1 MEALG
6 DFFGLLNA
14 STGVDLERAHRIA
27 RTSNTQ
33 IQIESL

>member
-6 DFFGLLNA
+6 DFFVLLNA
-14 STGVDLERAHRIA
+14 SIGVDLERVHRTPN
-27 RTSNTQ
+27 TSNTQ